1 MRSNLENY
9 FNQMRNRWNIWVGL
23 GVLLFSG
30 AICLVIFLFVWLVAP
45 LSAAAETPARAV
57 VTRLPAPTYTAVI
70 QVSPTAPVVE
80 TEPDGISIG
89 MEVEVFGTGGSGLR
103 FRSEPG
109 VNSPI
114 LFIGPDQGVYLVDG
128 GPVEEDGF
136 VWWFLVS
143 TQLSDRRGWAVS
155 NYLRPAVID

>member
-1 MRSNLENY
+1 MRSNLGNY
-9 FNQMRNRWNIWVGL
+9 LRQFRGRWNIWIGL
-23 GVLLFSG
+23 GAILFSS
-30 AICLVIFLFVWLVAP
+30 AICLVLFLFVWLAVP
-45 LSAAAETPARAV
+45 LGAAAEIPARAV

-70 QVSPTAPVVE
+70 QVLPTAPVVE

-109 VNSPI
+109 VNSKI

-143 TQLSDRRGWAVS
+143 SQLADRRGWAVS
-155 NYLRPAVID
+155 NYLRPALID